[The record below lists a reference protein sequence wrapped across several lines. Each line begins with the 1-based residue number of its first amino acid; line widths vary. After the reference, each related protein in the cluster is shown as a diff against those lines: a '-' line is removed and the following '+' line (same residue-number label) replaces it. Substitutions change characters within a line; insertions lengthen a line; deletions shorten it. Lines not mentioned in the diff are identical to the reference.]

1 MPDDPQATRR
11 RRRRRQ
17 VFSPAKSNR
26 SNQQVQQQQ
35 HPRASPSMGVEIM
48 VSTYVPTDGAPA
60 GRRVFKDLLGHSLYL
75 FILCQREGG
84 REREGE
90 LSGLWVSGLLDW
102 PCHVPDFLFFLA
114 SLSFCFLVERARDCV
129 SAAGGAAGVCM
140 MGVVVAGWLAEW
152 RERGRRKASLVWWC
166 GSE

>member
-60 GRRVFKDLLGHSLYL
+60 GRRDFKDLLGHSLYL

-90 LSGLWVSGLLDW
+90 LSGLWVSGFLDW
-102 PCHVPDFLFFLA
+102 PCHVSDFLFFLA
-114 SLSFCFLVERARDCV
+114 SLSFCFLVPCRA
-129 SAAGGAAGVCM
+129 GARLCQRSRRCSRGM
-140 MGVVVAGWLAEW
+140 HDGSRRSWLA
-152 RERGRRKASLVWWC
+152 S
-166 GSE
+166 